1 MPVSSRFSA
10 ECLGVVLICGRGLC
24 IEGGWQRRVC
34 KERGDEIVTFLGL
47 LWGYLMHAR
56 DGGESWW
63 EFLMRSLVTLL
74 RVCAVKLPW
83 QAAALH
89 RLSLMWSKNGL
100 FSFYSGGAFN
110 TLRPRQNGRYFPDNT
125 SKCTFLIEN
134 VWVSFK
140 ISLKFVPKVR
150 NNNIPVLVQIMA
162 WRRSGDKPLSEPM
175 MIILLTHICITGP
188 KWVNE
193 TKMTWNAWHLRW
205 KMTWGVAY

>member
-1 MPVSSRFSA
+1 MRLPHA
-10 ECLGVVLICGRGLC
+10 WRGWGEIMMRVAHEKSGHITESLC
-24 IEGGWQRRVC
+24 SE
-34 KERGDEIVTFLGL
+34 
-47 LWGYLMHAR
+47 
-56 DGGESWW
+56 
-63 EFLMRSLVTLL
+63 
-74 RVCAVKLPW
+74 
-83 QAAALH
+83 AALTG
-89 RLSLMWSKNGL
+89 SCTAQTVINVKQEWL
-100 FSFYSGGAFN
+100 FSFHSGGAFN

-162 WRRSGDKPLSEPM
+162 WRWSGDKPLSEPM

-188 KWVNE
+188 QWVNE

-205 KMTWGVAY
+205 KMTWESHENSIHIIGPSVQWMHCSGCFIAHWSLM